1 VFNSAVDGNQFQG
14 IETQYGSDVDHYT
27 TFLVIV
33 LSHIP
38 EGQENSAYYSI
49 LEKSIK
55 MHCVRN
61 FECVGGGNQDTLEL
75 DCNIFE

>member
-1 VFNSAVDGNQFQG
+1 VFNSAVDGNQFKG
-14 IETQYGSDVDHYT
+14 IETKCGGDVDHYT

-33 LSHIP
+33 LSHIL
-38 EGQENSAYYSI
+38 EGQVKPADYSI

-61 FECVGGGNQDTLEL
+61 FECD
-75 DCNIFE
+75 

>member
-1 VFNSAVDGNQFQG
+1 VFNSAVDGNQFKG

-27 TFLVIV
+27 AFLVIF

-38 EGQENSAYYSI
+38 EGQEKSAYHSI

-55 MHCVRN
+55 MHFVKILN
-61 FECVGGGNQDTLEL
+61 VIGGGDIV
-75 DCNIFE
+75 CSVIYIYI